1 MIILRDKNFS
11 EKKKSRE
18 ELEKEYKEQSEKF
31 QKKAAPGA
39 GIGVAVPAAMAGVI
53 AGGELGEHLTD
64 KTKAAKKAKELWKKS
79 GDRVYDGTNSRNK
92 EAAKRALRV
101 SAKAVNKIGDRGR
114 ATGIVVGGVG
124 AGIAGYHL
132 GKKAFKNGVKRGD
145 KKFLAVAS
153 DEKVK
158 ESTDVIKNALEGKKK
173 K

>member
-39 GIGVAVPAAMAGVI
+39 GIGVAVPAAMTGVI
-53 AGGELGEHLTD
+53 AGGELGEHLAD
-64 KTKAAKKAKELWKKS
+64 KTKAAKKANKLWEKS
-79 GDRVYDGTNSRNK
+79 SNRVYDGTNSRNK
-92 EAAKRALRV
+92 KAAERALRV
-101 SAKAVNKIGDRGR
+101 SATAVSKIGDRGR
-114 ATGIVVGGVG
+114 AAGMIVGGVG

-132 GKKAFKNGVKRGD
+132 GKKAFKSGVKRGD

-153 DEKVK
+153 DKEVK
-158 ESTDVIKNALEGKKK
+158 ESTDFIKNALEGKKK